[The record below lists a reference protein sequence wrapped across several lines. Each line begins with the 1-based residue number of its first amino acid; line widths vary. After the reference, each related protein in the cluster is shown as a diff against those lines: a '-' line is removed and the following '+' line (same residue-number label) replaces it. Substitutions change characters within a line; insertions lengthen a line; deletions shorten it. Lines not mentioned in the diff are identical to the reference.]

1 MIYRLIAVLVF
12 IVTSFTLFTVGII
25 SDEITDL
32 IHRSRK
38 RERKFK
44 PTIYSLFAQKNLIV
58 CGMLAV
64 SCGVIINYKTIWQYI
79 STGLIDVP
87 WVYVVTGAFFV
98 LAGLQAIALGVLRR
112 ILATL
117 RLSKEA
123 PDGNA
128 LQE

>member
-32 IHRSRK
+32 VRRSRK

-58 CGMLAV
+58 FGMLAV
-64 SCGVIINYKTIWQYI
+64 SCGVVINYKTIWQYI

-87 WVYVVTGAFFV
+87 WVYVVTGAFLV
-98 LAGLQAIALGVLRR
+98 LTGLQAIALGVLRR
-112 ILATL
+112 ILSTL

-123 PDGNA
+123 PDENT